1 MLPFPLAGSRHA
13 IKIAKRIDT
22 PAENG
27 RSQQSRGTSFILV
40 RPGAALAPTISS
52 RADCT
57 IDDRVEMLRKRMQN
71 F

>member
-13 IKIAKRIDT
+13 MKIANALTRPLRT
-22 PAENG
+22 AAANRAE
-27 RSQQSRGTSFILV
+27 RTAFILV